1 MAVMFAF
8 EDFAEP
14 APVADPQVSRDWQEG
29 YDAGVAATRAE
40 HGETQAQLSQEVIQA
55 LSDITFGFAEARLH
69 VLAGLEPLFR
79 ALVNRIL
86 PAALA
91 DAFPAHIVSR
101 LLAAAKTD
109 ISQPFRVLLHPTQI
123 DAINDILPEQL
134 AALLTVEASSSLS
147 PHTAMIDGPTAETAL
162 DHDALLTELSESL
175 SALFD
180 HITESRSHG

>member
-1 MAVMFAF
+1 MAVMFAL
-8 EDFAEP
+8 EDFADPTP
-14 APVADPQVSRDWQEG
+14 AKESQISPDWQDG
-29 YDAGVAATRAE
+29 YDAGYAAALADCAR
-40 HGETQAQLSQEVIQA
+40 TQSQLSQDTIQA

-79 ALVNRIL
+79 SLVNRIL

-91 DAFPAHIVSR
+91 DGFSAHVLSR

-109 ISQPFRVLLHPTQI
+109 ISQPFRVTLHPTQVA
-123 DAINDILPEQL
+123 AISNVLPDQL
-134 AALLTVEASSSLS
+134 ATLLTLAADSALS

-162 DHDALLTELSESL
+162 DHDALLADLSDSL

-180 HITESRSHG
+180 HIIESRSHG